1 LRQENDTK
9 GGKIPLFGCLFP
21 ADQAGKRGEGRFYGA
36 CQFNFEALN
45 KFLTKF
51 QEIERE

>member
-1 LRQENDTK
+1 MIQREAKYPSL
-9 GGKIPLFGCLFP
+9 
-21 ADQAGKRGEGRFYGA
+21 AKRGEGRFYGV